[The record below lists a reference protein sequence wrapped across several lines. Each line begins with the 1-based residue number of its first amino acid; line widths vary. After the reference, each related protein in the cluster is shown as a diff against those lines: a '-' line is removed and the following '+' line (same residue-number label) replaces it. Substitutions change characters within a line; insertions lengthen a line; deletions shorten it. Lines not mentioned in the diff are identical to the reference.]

1 MSAACLAKNDLGILF
16 IAIGRFIISILTAIR
31 RSSGIIFR
39 LCGQRRPDAWNMRY
53 RAWVWFPICYGIN
66 YASFCPYGGNLGVCV
81 MSWPKMPDGTVDW
94 MAVFQNPETGLV
106 VMIEQA
112 DTSEKLR
119 ACFITVIDA
128 LFSRKNDADARQ
140 TYYDILAD
148 TIPQDADSE
157 ALGAE
162 KIKLRLVMYRVMN
175 DRITRSREY
184 AARKAAEGAGQ
195 DNIRRGDDDSPRQ

>member
-1 MSAACLAKNDLGILF
+1 
-16 IAIGRFIISILTAIR
+16 
-31 RSSGIIFR
+31 
-39 LCGQRRPDAWNMRY
+39 
-53 RAWVWFPICYGIN
+53 
-66 YASFCPYGGNLGVCV
+66 
-81 MSWPKMPDGTVDW
+81 MPDGTVDW

-140 TYYDILAD
+140 IYYDILAD
-148 TIPQDADSE
+148 TIPEGADSQ

-162 KIKLRLVMYRVMN
+162 KLKLRLVMSRVMN
-175 DRITRSREY
+175 DRITRSRDY
-184 AARKAAEGAGQ
+184 AARKVAEDAAQ
-195 DNIRRGDDDSPRQ
+195 NNVRRDDDDHPRQ